1 MGTTMAIVGAAILAK
16 AGLIT
21 AIVVQRRRIRRDDA
35 AVREQQQLTH
45 LARVAIVVAIG
56 LAFPRYLMEPGL
68 RIILR
73 ISARCSSS
81 AAI

>member
-45 LARVAIVVAIG
+45 LARVAIVGELSGGIAHE
-56 LAFPRYLMEPGL
+56 LTQPLPL
-68 RIILR
+68 
-73 ISARCSSS
+73 S
-81 AAI
+81 